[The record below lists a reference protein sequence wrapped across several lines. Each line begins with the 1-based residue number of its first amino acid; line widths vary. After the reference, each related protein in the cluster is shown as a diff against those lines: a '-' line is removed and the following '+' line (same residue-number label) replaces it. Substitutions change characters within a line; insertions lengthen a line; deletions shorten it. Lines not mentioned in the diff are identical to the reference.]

1 MMEKQSF
8 EQQDSKATQTPQSQN
23 AQTAL
28 KGGGRKYSR
37 RSTIITMALCV
48 IASFVLWLYVMEV
61 DSPVWENEYSTV
73 KVEVRTTAPDGT
85 DSGFSAMTGGVSQV
99 VDVVLRG
106 RKTVL
111 SSLKAD
117 DIVAYVDASAVTT
130 AGKDTYPVKVDAPNG
145 TSLVSCEP
153 SELTVYLDKKVTKE
167 VPVSVKLSQYT
178 ISSEYIIGEK
188 VPSVQTVLVTG
199 PESELAAVEE
209 AQLVLSPTGS
219 ITGSFSGTGMPQ
231 LVDASGAVISSRYLS
246 MNVSEISANVNVY
259 IKKTIKLTATFKYGY
274 LNEQTAVLEFDPPQV
289 EVRGDVQIL
298 SGMDSFSVGE
308 IDETKFSSSQS
319 VMQFQPEFPYGITP
333 IEPLDAVTVKLRMLN
348 AYEKTV
354 AVDQF
359 HYINVPAGKQIEAV
373 TESLNVQLRG
383 ALAVLNQTTA
393 SDISVTVDLKN
404 LDPSSHADQ
413 IMTAQVTLNRGA
425 SAEMYIWGEYTVTL
439 HVK

>member
-1 MMEKQSF
+1 ME
-8 EQQDSKATQTPQSQN
+8 QTVPETL
-23 AQTAL
+23 ACT
-28 KGGGRKYSR
+28 GHP
-37 RSTIITMALCV
+37 
-48 IASFVLWLYVMEV
+48 
-61 DSPVWENEYSTV
+61 SPVV
-73 KVEVRTTAPDGT
+73 TAP
-85 DSGFSAMTGGVSQV
+85 MH
-99 VDVVLRG
+99 
-106 RKTVL
+106 
-111 SSLKAD
+111 
-117 DIVAYVDASAVTT
+117 
-130 AGKDTYPVKVDAPNG
+130 
-145 TSLVSCEP
+145 C
-153 SELTVYLDKKVTKE
+153 
-167 VPVSVKLSQYT
+167 
-178 ISSEYIIGEK
+178 
-188 VPSVQTVLVTG
+188 

-259 IKKTIKLTATFKYGY
+259 IKKTLKLTATFKYGY

-319 VMQFQPEFPYGITP
+319 VMQFQPEFPSGITP